1 MAKDLGGGTKYQHKP
16 FRDKNSIRLL
26 TLEPGCHHDEI
37 HVALIDV
44 SLSNLP
50 EYEALSYVWRSRIP
64 NKLVFC
70 GYKKILVTEN
80 CLDALRRLRHK
91 KRPRTLW
98 IDSICIDQ
106 NSELERG
113 HQVQLMGDVYSKA
126 EKVIIWLGEASPWSD
141 FTMSFF
147 SDYYDFSKQA
157 RWVIP
162 GIFSGGVI
170 KDVRMKRLIRK
181 YAVF

>member
-26 TLEPGCHHDEI
+26 ELQPGCHHDEI

-44 SLSNLP
+44 SLSKPP
-50 EYEALSYVWRSRIP
+50 EYEALSYVWGSRVP
-64 NKLVFC
+64 NKPIFC

-106 NSELERG
+106 NSQLERG

-126 EKVIIWLGEASPWSD
+126 EKVIIWLGEASPLVGFHD
-141 FTMSFF
+141 
-147 SDYYDFSKQA
+147 
-157 RWVIP
+157 VI
-162 GIFSGGVI
+162 FQ
-170 KDVRMKRLIRK
+170 
-181 YAVF
+181 